1 MTFIL
6 LFIFVI
12 GCDEQYQYS
21 IEMKPDGQV
30 IERKLVCSSNFSR
43 EELKRI
49 GQLYEKQINPNTF
62 QGTFKG
68 KLPNDIR
75 GAGFYESIVTNM
87 GNASIYTERFRGNDD
102 LDEEINK
109 MSLKVDQGIDFLTG
123 WLEQELG
130 NDPNFKNLKAFCH
143 NQLKRDCKN
152 IIYYFWL
159 NSLVSE
165 YKSDADEEYIARM
178 MHYLLERGYLKPAE
192 VIALEKADSE
202 QMILQIVR
210 RLIAEKMG
218 YPDSD
223 TFTKNLEFL
232 SDTDNI
238 ERSFERY
245 IPTTDLY
252 KQLWEAKKQQE
263 DDPNV
268 EPPDIEDVISE
279 LFFDFELWP
288 PVYKVEL
295 KLACDS
301 EPFYTNGQWDANTS
315 EVLWSGS
322 IEENSHFPL
331 FFYNYW
337 SSPDRKFQEEHFG
350 RVILSKEELVEYC
363 LWWQNL
369 EQDKG
374 KQWDSLLSSLK
385 PGENLKEQVISFHFS
400 DYKPKDK
407 DVTAE
412 QLDLAEKGRK
422 IILTAL
428 KSSKGS
434 SSKVVETQGD

>member
-1 MTFIL
+1 MFNNICLAFIL
-6 LFIFVI
+6 LFVFII

-21 IEMKPDGQV
+21 IEMKPDGQA
-30 IERKLVCSSNFSR
+30 IERKIVCSSNFSE

-49 GQLYEKQINPNTF
+49 GQLYEKQVNDNTF

-68 KLPNDIR
+68 KLPKDVG
-75 GAGFYESIVTNM
+75 GAGFYDSVVTDM
-87 GNASIYTERFRGNDD
+87 GKTSIYTERFRGNDD

-123 WLEQELG
+123 WLGYELG
-130 NDPNFKNLKAFCH
+130 NDPNFKNLKAFCN

-159 NSLVSE
+159 GSLVSE
-165 YKSDADEEYIARM
+165 YKSDTEEEFSAHVF
-178 MHYLLERGYLKPAE
+178 HYLFERSYLKPVE
-192 VIALEKADSE
+192 IIALENTDSE

-223 TFTKNLEFL
+223 TFAKKMGFL
-232 SDTDNI
+232 SDADNI
-238 ERSFERY
+238 EQSFERY

-252 KQLWEAKKQQE
+252 QQLWEAKKQEE

-268 EPPDIEDVISE
+268 EPPDTGEVVSE
-279 LFFDFELWP
+279 LFLDFELWP

-301 EPFYTNGQWDANTS
+301 EPFYTNGQWDANTC
-315 EVLWSGS
+315 EVAWSDS
-322 IEENSHFPL
+322 IEKNALFPM

-337 SSPDRKFQEEHFG
+337 GSPNSKFQEEHFG
-350 RVILSKEELVEYC
+350 RIILSREELVEYC
-363 LWWQNL
+363 VWRQNL

-374 KQWDSLLSSLK
+374 KQWDSFLSSLK
-385 PGENLKEQVISFHFS
+385 PGENLKDQVASFRFS
-400 DYKPKDK
+400 EDK
-407 DVTAE
+407 QAT
-412 QLDLAEKGRK
+412 AEKGRK
-422 IILTAL
+422 LLSTAL
-428 KSSKGS
+428 NSSK
-434 SSKVVETQGD
+434 KVEAQGD